1 MPSSTKTPKPRRETD
16 QFNMRLEP
24 AVLAELDRMA
34 AERSTTRTDVMRTLL
49 AAWMRN
55 PSSVAVGFLVNREGQ
70 R

>member
-1 MPSSTKTPKPRRETD
+1 MPTTTPAPKPRRETD

-24 AVLAELDRMA
+24 AVLSELDRMA

-55 PSSVAVGFLVNREGQ
+55 PSSVAVGFRVNREGQ

>member
-1 MPSSTKTPKPRRETD
+1 MPTTEKAPKQRRETD

-49 AAWMRN
+49 AAWMRS
-55 PSSVAVGFLVNREGQ
+55 PSSVAVGFQMNREAQ

>member
-1 MPSSTKTPKPRRETD
+1 MPTTEKAPKQRRETD

-34 AERSTTRTDVMRTLL
+34 AERSITRTDVMRTLL

-55 PSSVAVGFLVNREGQ
+55 PSSVAVGFLVSGEGQ